1 MEVTGWIL
9 VYAFGDRK
17 GSSKDVIARYQ
28 YRIVAFVRAYYV

>member
-17 GSSKDVIARYQ
+17 GNSRDVIARYQ
-28 YRIVAFVRAYYV
+28 YLELLRDS